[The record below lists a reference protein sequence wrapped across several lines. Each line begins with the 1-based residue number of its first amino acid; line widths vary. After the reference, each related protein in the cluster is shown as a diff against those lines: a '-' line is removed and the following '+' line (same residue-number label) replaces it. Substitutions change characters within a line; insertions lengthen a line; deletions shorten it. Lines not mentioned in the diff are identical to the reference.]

1 MKHPSLKIKLAS
13 AGLVS
18 VLVVLSGFSLYL
30 YFNTRQHLLSLAL
43 DGLQGQ
49 ALLISSEISQK
60 LAADPGADIDSL
72 AQVQSVALGKRV
84 TIIDSLGRV
93 LGDSDED
100 AAGLKAM
107 DNHLGRPE
115 IAQARQ
121 KGRGHTVRYSRSL
134 KLEMIYFAVPIMR
147 KNALWGYCR
156 IAWPWEGLINYQRHL
171 LAGVILGLVLSAA
184 LLWLLVSLAWHPEIE
199 AIRDIE
205 QTSRRLSSGD
215 LKARAPLTKGSRET
229 ALVAQTLNQLAQS
242 WEGTV
247 NDLSEQRSNLA
258 AVLEGM
264 SEGVITLD
272 QRQVIKMVNHAAAEM
287 FGLDPGQAAGRLL
300 LEAIRSPIME
310 QLVKEQ
316 REWIE
321 LEWEK
326 KFYIVRI
333 AAIVDQGSL
342 RGWVLVSSDIT
353 RLKMLE
359 RIRKD
364 FVANVS
370 HELKTPLSAI
380 NGFSEALLDGAL
392 NDRGQLEDFLG
403 RINAQSLRMS
413 KLVNDLLELSAI
425 ESGNYTLNQVPSAVG
440 PLLERAVDNL
450 QPRIA
455 EKGHLVQTDDQ
466 TGQQPVQ
473 MDLDKMASALGNL
486 LDNAVKY
493 APQNSRID
501 LAAEIREN
509 TLILSVS
516 DNGPGISREN
526 LPRLFERFYRVDRA
540 RSREMGGTGLGLA
553 IVKHIAELHGGSAGA
568 ESVLGKGSRF
578 WIKIP
583 RASHS

>member
-1 MKHPSLKIKLAS
+1 
-13 AGLVS
+13 G
-18 VLVVLSGFSLYL
+18 VLLGGPMNDRFGAKFVIWFSILGVLPF
-30 YFNTRQHLLSLAL
+30 TLAL
-43 DGLQGQ
+43 PY
-49 ALLISSEISQK
+49 
-60 LAADPGADIDSL
+60 ADFTWTVIL
-72 AQVQSVALGKRV
+72 SV
-84 TIIDSLGRV
+84 II
-93 LGDSDED
+93 
-100 AAGLKAM
+100 
-107 DNHLGRPE
+107 
-115 IAQARQ
+115 
-121 KGRGHTVRYSRSL
+121 
-134 KLEMIYFAVPIMR
+134 
-147 KNALWGYCR
+147 
-156 IAWPWEGLINYQRHL
+156 GLI
-171 LAGVILGLVLSAA
+171 LSAA
-184 LLWLLVSLAWHPEIE
+184 LLWLLVSLAWRPEIE

-205 QTSRRLSSGD
+205 QTARRLSSGD
-215 LKARAPLTKGSRET
+215 LKARAPLTRSSRET
-229 ALVAQTLNQLAQS
+229 ALVARTLNHLAQS

-247 NDLSEQRSNLA
+247 SDLSEQRSNLA

-272 QRQVIKMVNHAAAEM
+272 QRQVIRMVNHAAAEM
-287 FGLDPGQAAGRLL
+287 FGLDPGQARGRLL

-333 AAIVDQGSL
+333 AAIVDQESL

-359 RIRKD
+359 RIRRD

-403 RINAQSLRMS
+403 RIHAQSLRMS

-425 ESGNYTLNQVPSAVG
+425 ESGNYTLNKVPSAVG
-440 PLLERAVDNL
+440 PLLERAIDNL
-450 QPRIA
+450 KTRIA
-455 EKGHLVQTDDQ
+455 EKSHSVKINDK
-466 TGQQPVQ
+466 TGQVLVP
-473 MDLDKMASALGNL
+473 MDPDKMASALGNL

-493 APQNSRID
+493 SPQNSRID

-526 LPRLFERFYRVDRA
+526 LPRLFERFYR
-540 RSREMGGTGLGLA
+540 
-553 IVKHIAELHGGSAGA
+553 
-568 ESVLGKGSRF
+568 
-578 WIKIP
+578 
-583 RASHS
+583 

>member
-1 MKHPSLKIKLAS
+1 MTHPSLKIKLAS

-49 ALLISSEISQK
+49 AQLISSEIAQK
-60 LAADPGADIDSL
+60 LEADPEADIDSL
-72 AQVQSVALGKRV
+72 AQDQAAALNKRV

-93 LGDSDED
+93 LGDSEED
-100 AAGLKAM
+100 DAGLKAM

-115 IAQARQ
+115 VAQARQ
-121 KGRGHTVRYSRSL
+121 NGWGHTVRYSRSL
-134 KLEMIYFAVPIMR
+134 KMEMLYFAVPVR
-147 KNALWGYCR
+147 SGNTLWGYCR
-156 IAWPWEGLINYQRHL
+156 ISWPWAGLKSYQKQL
-171 LAGVILGLVLSAA
+171 LAGVIIGLVLSAA

-229 ALVAQTLNQLAQS
+229 ALVARTLNELAQS
-242 WEGTV
+242 WEATV
-247 NDLSEQRSNLA
+247 DDLSEQRSNLT

-272 QRQVIKMVNHAAAEM
+272 QHQVIRMVNRAAAGM
-287 FGLDPGQAAGRLL
+287 FGIDPSQAAGRLL

-310 QLVKEQ
+310 QLIKEN

-326 KFYIVRI
+326 RHYIVRI
-333 AAIVDQGSL
+333 AAVVDREVP
-342 RGWVLVSSDIT
+342 RGWVLVASDIT

-359 RIRKD
+359 RVRKD

-370 HELKTPLSAI
+370 HELKTPLSAVT
-380 NGFSEALLDGAL
+380 GFSEALLDGAMD
-392 NDRGQLEDFLG
+392 DRAQLRDFLG
-403 RINAQSLRMS
+403 RIHAQSLRMS

-425 ESGNYTLNQVPSAVG
+425 ESGNYTLNKVPSAVG
-440 PLLERAVDNL
+440 PLLERVLDNL
-450 QPRIA
+450 KPLIA
-455 EKGHLVQTDDQ
+455 EKRHQVQTADR
-466 TGQQPVQ
+466 TGQVSVP
-473 MDLDKMASALGNL
+473 MDPDKMYSALGNL

-493 APQNSRID
+493 APQNSLIT
-501 LAAEIREN
+501 LEAEVREDH
-509 TLILSVS
+509 LILAVS

-583 RASHS
+583 LA

>member
-1 MKHPSLKIKLAS
+1 MKRPSLKIKLAS

-43 DGLQGQ
+43 DGLKGQ
-49 ALLISSEISQK
+49 ALVISSEMSQM
-60 LAADPGADIDSL
+60 LQDDPGINIDSL
-72 AQVQSVALGKRV
+72 AKAQSLALNKRV
-84 TIIDSLGRV
+84 TLIDSLGRV
-93 LGDSDED
+93 LGDSEED
-100 AAGLKAM
+100 AAGLKKM

-115 IAQARQ
+115 ISLARQ
-121 KGRGHTVRYSRSL
+121 TGLGHALRYSQTL
-134 KLEMIYFAVPIMR
+134 KMEMLYFAVPVR
-147 KNALWGYCR
+147 TGKTLWGYCR
-156 IAWPWEGLINYQRHL
+156 IAWPWAGLKNYQKQL
-171 LAGVILGLVLSAA
+171 LAGVIIGLVLSAV

-205 QTSRRLSSGD
+205 LASRRLSSGD

-242 WEGTV
+242 WEETV
-247 NDLSEQRSNLA
+247 SDLSEQRSNLA

-287 FGLDPGQAAGRLL
+287 FGLDPLQSSGRLL

-316 REWIE
+316 RDWIE
-321 LEWEK
+321 LEWEN

-333 AAIVDQGSL
+333 AAIMDQDSP

-380 NGFSEALLDGAL
+380 NGFSEALLDGAID
-392 NDRGQLEDFLG
+392 NRPQLEDFLG
-403 RINAQSLRMS
+403 RIHAQSLRMS

-425 ESGNYTLNQVPSAVG
+425 ESGNYTLNKVPSAVG
-440 PLLERAVDNL
+440 PLLERTVDNL
-450 QPRIA
+450 KTRIA
-455 EKGHLVQTDDQ
+455 EKNHQVQTNDKA
-466 TGQQPVQ
+466 GQQPVQ
-473 MDLDKMASALGNL
+473 MDIDKMASALGNL

-493 APQNSRID
+493 APRNSWID

-509 TLILSVS
+509 ALILSVS

-583 RASHS
+583 LA

>member
-1 MKHPSLKIKLAS
+1 MRHPSLKIKLAS
-13 AGLVS
+13 AGLIS

-30 YFNTRQHLLSLAL
+30 YFSTRQHLLSLAL
-43 DGLQGQ
+43 DGQQGQ
-49 ALLISSEISQK
+49 ALLLSSQISQK
-60 LAADPGADIDSL
+60 LSDDPKINIDSL
-72 AQVQSVALGKRV
+72 AQVQAAALSKRV

-93 LGDSDED
+93 LGDSEED

-115 IAQARQ
+115 ISQARQ
-121 KGRGHTVRYSRSL
+121 KGLGHALRYSQTL
-134 KLEMIYFAVPIMR
+134 KMEMLYFAVPI
-147 KNALWGYCR
+147 KSGDALWGYCR
-156 IAWPWEGLINYQRHL
+156 VAWPWAGLKNYQKQL
-171 LAGVILGLVLSAA
+171 LAGVIIGLVLSAA
-184 LLWLLVSLAWHPEIE
+184 LLWLLVSLAWRPEIE
-199 AIRDIE
+199 AIKDIE
-205 QTSRRLSSGD
+205 LASRRLSSGD
-215 LKARAPLTKGSRET
+215 LKARAPMTKGSRET
-229 ALVAQTLNQLAQS
+229 ALVAKTLNQLAQS

-287 FGLDPGQAAGRLL
+287 FGLDPRQATGRLL

-310 QLVKEQ
+310 QLIKEK

-326 KFYIVRI
+326 KYYIVRI
-333 AAIVDQGSL
+333 AAILDQDSP
-342 RGWVLVSSDIT
+342 RGWVLVASDIT

-380 NGFSEALLDGAL
+380 TGFSEALRDGAL
-392 NDRGQLEDFLG
+392 NNREQLEDFLG
-403 RINAQSLRMS
+403 RIHAQSLRMS

-425 ESGNYTLNQVPSAVG
+425 ESGNYALNKIPSSAG
-440 PLLERAVDNL
+440 SLMEKAVDNL
-450 QPRIA
+450 RSQIT
-455 EKGHLVQTDDQ
+455 EKSHLVQTDDK
-466 TGQQPVQ
+466 TGQDLIP
-473 MDLDKMASALGNL
+473 MDFEKMASALGNL

-501 LAAEIREN
+501 LAAGIREN
-509 TLILSVS
+509 ALILSVS

-583 RASHS
+583 LA